1 MICCTLFRY
10 SSYLAIASTFHIFCT
25 YILLAF
31 NLNIEFIPLFLSFFA
46 SKNRLHI
53 ETNSAG
59 KSLQRD
65 DLLISVELQ
74 EIIDM
79 IFGNGDGANANS
91 DEEDAA
97 TTTTTAANDGSGI
110 VANSKFIQLSS
121 IKQDVESTSADC
133 YYPNNGNSVVFR
145 ETTV

>member
-1 MICCTLFRY
+1 M
-10 SSYLAIASTFHIFCT
+10 
-25 YILLAF
+25 
-31 NLNIEFIPLFLSFFA
+31 
-46 SKNRLHI
+46 SK
-53 ETNSAG
+53 TNNAG
-59 KSLQRD
+59 KSLQRE
-65 DLLISVELQ
+65 DLLISPELQ

-79 IFGNGDGANANS
+79 IFGNEDGNTNANTNS

-97 TTTTTAANDGSGI
+97 ANEESGI

-121 IKQDVESTSADC
+121 IKQDAESTSADC

>member
-1 MICCTLFRY
+1 MHFISLF
-10 SSYLAIASTFHIFCT
+10 
-25 YILLAF
+25 
-31 NLNIEFIPLFLSFFA
+31 SFYRFRQIGNA
-46 SKNRLHI
+46 SKSIRI
-53 ETNSAG
+53 G

-79 IFGNGDGANANS
+79 IFGNGDDGANANS
-91 DEEDAA
+91 DEEDPATTA
-97 TTTTTAANDGSGI
+97 TTTAINDGSGI